1 MNIYFIVAIVFFLGV
16 LLFWI
21 SVVIKISRK
30 KKLSLEKN
38 RYYKKIIKQISSN
51 LSSKEKII
59 DYDKT
64 YHKVLQDLWYYWT
77 FWQILKQVPI
87 EIHDINKIWTLHRL
101 RNKLVHDF
109 DLLSE
114 SILKK
119 NASEYK
125 KELEKIIN

>member
-1 MNIYFIVAIVFFLGV
+1 MNIYLIIAIVFFLSV

-21 SVVIKISRK
+21 SIIIKISK
-30 KKLSLEKN
+30 KKNLNIERK
-38 RYYKKIIKQISSN
+38 RYYKKIIKQLSVN
-51 LSSKEKII
+51 LSNKEKII

-64 YHKVLQDLWYYWT
+64 YHKVLQDLWYVWT
-77 FWQILKQVPI
+77 FWQILKQAPI
-87 EIHDINKIWTLHRL
+87 EIHDINKVWALHKI

-119 NASEYK
+119 NASDYK